1 MTFFD
6 EIRAIALSNKPQAE
20 KVKDLQKKAGMTA
33 AQARES
39 IQTIIFVESKKKA
52 SQPKTERQSRLRFTI
67 GVEIECFGFNQ
78 YSLQDDLTDIGIKS
92 RITGYNHEDSKD
104 TYKLGYDGSIDGE
117 NSCEVVSP
125 ILKNL
130 SSLKKVCK
138 VLNDHGARV
147 NKSCGL
153 HVHFGAESFT
163 ADQWRRIIVNYANIE
178 EVIDSIMPMSRRS
191 NNNRYCKSIIEKAQS
206 VRCLD
211 NLRDYQTAFRND
223 RYHKLNL
230 MSYNSHK
237 TIEFR
242 QHSGTT
248 DFTKIEN
255 WIKFLSA
262 FLQWSMTHEEYI
274 TASSIDE
281 LPFLTASQKK
291 YYNERRD
298 ALNQR

>member
-1 MTFFD
+1 MSQFFD
-6 EIRAIALSNKPQAE
+6 TLKAIALSNKPQSE
-20 KVKDLQKKAGMTA
+20 KVKEMQKMTGMSASSARNQIATIVFMNKGTA
-33 AQARES
+33 PAATAEA
-39 IQTIIFVESKKKA
+39 V
-52 SQPKTERQSRLRFTI
+52 LRFTI
-67 GVEIECFGFNQ
+67 GVEIECFN
-78 YSLQDDLTDIGIKS
+78 LNKS
-92 RITGYNHEDSKD
+92 VVLEALRAKRVKAIETGYNHTDYKD
-104 TYKLGYDGSIDGE
+104 TYKLGYDGSIDG
-117 NSCEVVSP
+117 SDGCEVVSP
-125 ILKNL
+125 ILNNL
-130 SSLKKVCK
+130 NSLKKVCK